1 MTPLTRRRWSRR
13 GFTVIEIVIAL
24 TIFSIVGLVLTKI
37 LLSQT
42 QSFQRDVTSRR
53 SRSGSRSAVNVMI
66 SDLRMTQDVDGVQLA
81 DDSTITVRV
90 PVIFGLVCANVG
102 ATSLTIATVAVD
114 SFVTAQVVYGGYAVR
129 SSTSPYT
136 YTYVPSSAGSA
147 TPTGKAVC
155 SGLATPVQPDTVN
168 VRPNVALRGAD
179 TGRVVRFTPGTTA
192 ATYVGQ
198 PAFLWQ
204 TVSYMFRADTVFV
217 GTRALYRQTCNGATV
232 PLCTSEKIMAP
243 FTRKARFNYYLNS
256 YLNSGSPSSQDSS
269 VKLLSTGI
277 ADVRGVEIVL
287 AAQSPDTVR
296 GSRRAARSTTTTS
309 VFFKNVRMP

>member
-1 MTPLTRRRWSRR
+1 MSSLTRRHWSRR
-13 GFTVIEIVIAL
+13 GFTIIEIVIAL

-42 QSFQRDVTSRR
+42 QSFQRDVSSRR

-66 SDLRMTQDVDGVQLA
+66 SDLRMTQDVGGVQVA
-81 DDSTITVRV
+81 NDSTVTVRV
-90 PVIFGLVCANVG
+90 PVIFGLVCASAG

-114 SFVTAQVVYGGYAVR
+114 SFVTSQVKYGGYAVR

-136 YTYVPSSAGSA
+136 YSYVPSLAGSA
-147 TPTGKAVC
+147 TPTGKAAC
-155 SGLATPVQPDTVN
+155 SGLATPVRPDTVS
-168 VRPNVALRGAD
+168 VRPNVALQGSD
-179 TGRVVRFTPGTTA
+179 TGRVVLFTPGTTA

-204 TVSYMFRADTVFV
+204 TVSYMFRADTVFT
-217 GTRALYRQTCNGATV
+217 GTRALYRQTCNGATT
-232 PLCTSEKIMAP
+232 PLCASEKIMAP
-243 FTRKARFNYYLNS
+243 FTTKARFNYYLNS
-256 YLNSGSPSSQDSS
+256 YLNSNAPANQDSA
-269 VKLLSTGI
+269 VKILSTGL

-287 AAQSPDTVR
+287 AAQSPDTAR